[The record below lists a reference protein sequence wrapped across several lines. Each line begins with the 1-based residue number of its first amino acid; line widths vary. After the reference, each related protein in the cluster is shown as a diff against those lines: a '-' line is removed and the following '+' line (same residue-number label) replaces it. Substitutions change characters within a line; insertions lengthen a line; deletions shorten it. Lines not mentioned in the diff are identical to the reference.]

1 MATLSIL
8 NGRVIDPASNLDTIT
23 NIHIADE
30 KILAIGTAPAD
41 FSPNQEIDATN
52 KIVCPGF
59 IDLSVQIQTIDSI
72 TKETKAA
79 AANGI
84 TTICCPPNIN
94 PIIDTTAVA
103 ELLQQRAEATH
114 QAKVLPIAALTQG
127 LEGTQLAEMGVL
139 KKAGCIGVANIQPI
153 VNTEILRHALEYAA
167 SCELKVFLHPQDPW
181 LGRKGCAHEGA
192 ISTRLGLAAIPEA
205 AETIELARDL
215 LLIEMT
221 GVKAHF
227 CHLSS
232 ARSVEMIKAAQAK
245 GLRVTADVS
254 LHQLFLSDQA
264 ICEYNSQVHVIPP
277 LRTQNDKIGLRQGLL
292 EGNINAITSDHKAL
306 KADAKLSPFQMTTA
320 GISALDTL
328 LPLTLRLGEET
339 QTDLITTLSYITNKP
354 AQILGIKAG
363 SLTIGNPADICI
375 FDPNVHWTLK
385 AENMHSSEHNSP
397 FIDWEFKGK
406 VSQTLINGRIVYNC
420 V

>member
-30 KILAIGTAPAD
+30 KIFAIGAAPAD
-41 FSPNQEIDATN
+41 FSPNQEIDATD

-59 IDLSVQIQTIDSI
+59 VDLSVHIQTIHSI

-84 TTICCPPNIN
+84 TTICCPPNRN

-114 QAKVLPIAALTQG
+114 QAKLLPIAALTQG

-139 KKAGCIGVANIQPI
+139 KKAGCIGVANIEPI

-167 SCELKVFLHPQDPW
+167 SCELTVFLHPQDPW
-181 LGRKGCAHEGA
+181 LGRKGCAHEGK

-205 AETIELARDL
+205 AETIEVARDL

-245 GLRVTADVS
+245 GLPVTADVS
-254 LHQLFLSDQA
+254 LHQLFLTDQA
-264 ICEYNSQVHVIPP
+264 ICEYNSQVHVHPP
-277 LRTQNDKIGLRQGLL
+277 LRSPNDKIGLRQGLL
-292 EGNINAITSDHKAL
+292 EGNINAITTDHKAL
-306 KADAKLSPFQMTTA
+306 KVDAKLSPFPMTTA
-320 GISALDTL
+320 GISALDSL
-328 LPLTLRLGEET
+328 LPLTLRFGEET
-339 QTDLITTLSYITNKP
+339 QTDLITTLSYITHKP

-363 SLTIGNPADICI
+363 TLTIGNPADICI
-375 FDPNVHWTLK
+375 FDPNIHWTLN
-385 AENMHSSEHNSP
+385 AENMHSSGHNSP
-397 FIDWEFKGK
+397 FIDSEFKGK
-406 VSQTLINGRIVYNC
+406 VSHTLINGRIVYK
-420 V
+420 

>member
-1 MATLSIL
+1 MAISIL

-23 NIHIADE
+23 NIHIAED
-30 KILAIGTAPAD
+30 KIIAIGTAPTD
-41 FSPNQEIDATN
+41 FSADKEIDASD

-59 IDLSVQIQTIDSI
+59 VDLNVHIQTIDSI
-72 TKETKAA
+72 SKETKAA

-84 TTICCPPNIN
+84 TTICCPPNSDS
-94 PIIDTTAVA
+94 IIDTTAVA

-114 QAKVLPIAALTQG
+114 QAKLLPIAALTQG

-167 SCELKVFLHPQDPW
+167 TCELTVFLHPQDPW

-227 CHLSS
+227 CRLSS
-232 ARSVEMIKAAQAK
+232 AKSVEMIKAAQAK
-245 GLRVTADVS
+245 GLPVTADVS
-254 LHQLFLSDQA
+254 LHQLFLTDKA
-264 ICEYNSQVHVIPP
+264 ICEYNSQVHVHPP
-277 LRTQNDKIGLRQGLL
+277 LRTENDKIGLRQGLL

-306 KADAKLSPFQMTTA
+306 KANAKLNPFPMTTA

-328 LPLTLRLGEET
+328 LPLSLRLGKET
-339 QTDLITTLSYITNKP
+339 KTDLITTLSYITNKP

-363 SLTIGNPADICI
+363 SLRIGEAADICI
-375 FDPNVHWTLK
+375 FDPNINWTLNP
-385 AENMHSSEHNSP
+385 ENMHSSGHNSP

-406 VSQTLINGRIVYNC
+406 VIKTLINGRIVYNC